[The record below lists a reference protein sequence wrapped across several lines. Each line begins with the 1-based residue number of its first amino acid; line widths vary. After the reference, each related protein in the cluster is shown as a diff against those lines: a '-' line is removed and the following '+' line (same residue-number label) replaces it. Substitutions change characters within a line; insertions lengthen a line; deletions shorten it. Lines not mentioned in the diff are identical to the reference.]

1 MLFNKRRGGCS
12 MPPKTVFD
20 RSAILE
26 AALAIAQ
33 ETGISSITTRNVA
46 KRLGSSVAPIYLN
59 FETVDHLIDA
69 VVERVMESSLD
80 LLAKQKGSSTF
91 EKIGLASLA
100 FARKYP
106 VIFRELTLEPNKY
119 MASYDAVETQ
129 ILSSMAEDET
139 MKEWSIQ
146 ERRRLLF
153 KMRAFQI
160 GLSVLTSTDQKPTWL
175 SDDEME
181 EILLETGQEII
192 SVAMKKKEREGK

>member
-1 MLFNKRRGGCS
+1 

>member
-1 MLFNKRRGGCS
+1 

-20 RSAILE
+20 RNAILE
-26 AALAIAQ
+26 AALAIAK

-69 VVERVMESSLD
+69 VVERVMDTSLE
-80 LLAKQKGSSTF
+80 LLAKQKGSSVF

-100 FARKYP
+100 FAREFP
-106 VIFRELTLEPNKY
+106 VIFRELTMEPNKY
-119 MASYDAVETQ
+119 MASYDTVETQ

-139 MKEWSIQ
+139 MKDWSIE
-146 ERRRLLF
+146 ERRRILF

-160 GLSVLTSTDQKPTWL
+160 GLSVLTSTGQKPAWL
-175 SDDEME
+175 SEDEME
-181 EILLETGQEII
+181 KLLLETGQEII
-192 SVAMKKKEREGK
+192 SVAAAKKEREGK

>member
-1 MLFNKRRGGCS
+1 

-26 AALAIAQ
+26 TALAIAQ

-106 VIFRELTLEPNKY
+106 VIFRELTMEPNKY

-139 MKEWSIQ
+139 MKDWSIQ

-160 GLSVLTSTDQKPTWL
+160 GLSVLTSTDQKPAWL